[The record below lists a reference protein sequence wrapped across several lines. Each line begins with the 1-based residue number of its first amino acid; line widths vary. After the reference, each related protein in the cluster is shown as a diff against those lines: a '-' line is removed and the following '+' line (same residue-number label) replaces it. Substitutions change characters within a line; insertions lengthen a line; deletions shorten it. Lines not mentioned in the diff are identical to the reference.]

1 MKVARTIYFLIYLI
15 VRTIYFIKEE
25 GERALIT
32 LSLKRVLTDAS
43 TVRQLMESARLI
55 RVNGSAGTACV
66 TLDLGACTCTGFS

>member
-1 MKVARTIYFLIYLI
+1 MKVARTIYFLTYFI

-25 GERALIT
+25 GKRALIT

-43 TVRQLMESARLI
+43 TVRQLMESTRLI

-66 TLDLGACTCTGFS
+66 TLDLVACIDFF

>member
-1 MKVARTIYFLIYLI
+1 MKVARTIYFLIYFI

-25 GERALIT
+25 GALIT

-66 TLDLGACTCTGFS
+66 NLDLVACTGFS

>member
-1 MKVARTIYFLIYLI
+1 MKVARTIYFLIYFI

-25 GERALIT
+25 GALIT